1 MEFNEIRFLRWHEI
15 RDPYFLIHSFL
26 YQIHTVQL
34 VVVCSDMYT
43 YENCFYELAAKRI
56 QPNLLDL

>member
-1 MEFNEIRFLRWHEI
+1 MEFNEIRFLRWYEN
-15 RDPYFLIHSFL
+15 RDSYFFIHSFL

-43 YENCFYELAAKRI
+43 YENCFYELAATGI
-56 QPNLLDL
+56 HPSLLDL